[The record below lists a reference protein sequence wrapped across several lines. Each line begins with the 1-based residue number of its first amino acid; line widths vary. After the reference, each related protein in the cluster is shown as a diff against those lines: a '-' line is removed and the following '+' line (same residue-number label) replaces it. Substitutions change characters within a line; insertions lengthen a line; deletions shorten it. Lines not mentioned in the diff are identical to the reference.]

1 MECGGQCRFFRPHP
15 LDNLGYGS
23 PGGRPDQ
30 LITLPY
36 FVQASNV
43 VLPTGARHS
52 FKIHGSAPFLRAT
65 FTFMWEFAVTGGPF
79 FQTLG
84 PRFATHKLWEDP
96 ERTLR
101 SHPRNGP

>member
-1 MECGGQCRFFRPHP
+1 MECGGQCRFFAPHP
-15 LDNLGYGS
+15 LDNLGYAS
-23 PGGRPDQ
+23 PDGRPDQ
-30 LITLPY
+30 LISLPY

-43 VLPTGARHS
+43 VSSTSAFIQDSWKRTLPAGE
-52 FKIHGSAPFLRAT
+52 T

-79 FQTLG
+79 FQTRG